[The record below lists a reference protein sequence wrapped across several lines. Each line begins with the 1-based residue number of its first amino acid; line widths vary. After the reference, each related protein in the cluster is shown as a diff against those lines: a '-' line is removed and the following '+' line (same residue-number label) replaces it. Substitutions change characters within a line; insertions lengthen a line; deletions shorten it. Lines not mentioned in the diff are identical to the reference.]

1 MKKIVSLLLVISLLL
16 CSTLVF
22 AEELPSPSEGLR
34 SKNILLMDRTSGRI
48 IYEKDYQESI
58 NPGGF
63 AKILTAAIA
72 MDFVNSLD
80 ERVTA
85 NAKAVTTYDFSFNN
99 MGILPGES
107 MTVTQLLY
115 GLLLYDAGEAA
126 NVLAVYCGDSIEKF
140 VEKMNNT
147 AQKIGCTSTHF
158 TNPSGLPDS
167 NQYTTLE
174 DVAKIVEYAMN
185 MENFAKIVSTK
196 SYSIPPTNKYY
207 ETRYL
212 NNTNKFVC
220 NASSTEYFNKFVTGV
235 KTSYVSNDDCG
246 IAVTYRNG
254 NTNLLCLT
262 SGSPYTGGLN
272 YANEDTR
279 KLLEYGKQYH
289 TSVQV
294 TSKDEIMAEVKVP
307 NGKED
312 NKLLLVAPEELHINL
327 PKGYDEEKLSKEIIT
342 DKKVKAPITKGD
354 ALGQLN
360 IYYNGE
366 KYGSTILVADQ
377 SISSAPIK
385 GFFAAIGSIFT
396 SWIFITL
403 VVLIVG
409 LFIFYTIL
417 VNRARR
423 RRKYVSRFRDLQ

>member
-1 MKKIVSLLLVISLLL
+1 
-16 CSTLVF
+16 
-22 AEELPSPSEGLR
+22 
-34 SKNILLMDRTSGRI
+34 
-48 IYEKDYQESI
+48 
-58 NPGGF
+58 
-63 AKILTAAIA
+63 

-85 NAKAVTTYDFSFNN
+85 NAKAVTTYDFSYNN
-99 MGILPGES
+99 MGVLPGET
-107 MTVTQLLY
+107 MTVNELLH

-140 VEKMNNT
+140 VEKMNTT
-147 AQKIGCTSTHF
+147 AQKIGCNSSHF

-174 DVAKIVEYAMN
+174 DAAKIVEFAMG
-185 MENFAKIVSTK
+185 MENFAKIVATK
-196 SYSIPPTNKYY
+196 SYSIAPTNKYHQ
-207 ETRYL
+207 TRYL

-220 NASSTEYFNKFVTGV
+220 NASTGAYFNKFVTGV
-235 KTSYVSNDDCG
+235 KTSYVGDNDCG
-246 IAVTYRNG
+246 LAVTYRNG
-254 NTNLLCLT
+254 TTNLLCLT
-262 SGSPYTGGLN
+262 AGSPYTGGTN
-272 YANEDTR
+272 YANEDTV

-289 TSVQV
+289 TPVKV

-327 PKGYDEEKLSKEIIT
+327 PKGYDEEKLEKEVVT

-354 ALGQLN
+354 ALGQLS

-377 SISSAPIK
+377 SISAAPIK
-385 GFFAAIGSIFT
+385 GFFAAIGAIFT

-403 VVLIVG
+403 VILILA

-417 VNRARR
+417 LNRAKR
-423 RRKYVSRFRDLQ
+423 RRKYVSRFRDFQ

>member
-1 MKKIVSLLLVISLLL
+1 
-16 CSTLVF
+16 
-22 AEELPSPSEGLR
+22 
-34 SKNILLMDRTSGRI
+34 
-48 IYEKDYQESI
+48 
-58 NPGGF
+58 
-63 AKILTAAIA
+63 
-72 MDFVNSLD
+72 
-80 ERVTA
+80 
-85 NAKAVTTYDFSFNN
+85 
-99 MGILPGES
+99 
-107 MTVTQLLY
+107 
-115 GLLLYDAGEAA
+115 
-126 NVLAVYCGDSIEKF
+126 
-140 VEKMNNT
+140 
-147 AQKIGCTSTHF
+147 
-158 TNPSGLPDS
+158 
-167 NQYTTLE
+167 
-174 DVAKIVEYAMN
+174 
-185 MENFAKIVSTK
+185 
-196 SYSIPPTNKYY
+196 
-207 ETRYL
+207 
-212 NNTNKFVC
+212 
-220 NASSTEYFNKFVTGV
+220 
-235 KTSYVSNDDCG
+235 
-246 IAVTYRNG
+246 
-254 NTNLLCLT
+254 
-262 SGSPYTGGLN
+262 
-272 YANEDTR
+272 
-279 KLLEYGKQYH
+279 
-289 TSVQV
+289 
-294 TSKDEIMAEVKVP
+294 MAEVKVP